1 MNTLALGTPPS
12 RRMYARV
19 SSPASTPAIFSATYD
34 SMVVERSG
42 GPSHQFDHVPS
53 SRRRARMSFASL
65 RSVAGSRSPSTCSQK
80 RCSATIVAFDSSS
93 PTHQPSASWS
103 SSSRRVP
110 ASIARSRS
118 SAEGLMRQSRSC
130 RDRARAAA
138 TPLRTAPSIVTGQPV
153 STQAPARTTPGRP
166 VSRPATARLLV
177 AARALPCGSRLTRDH
192 RSSAGPEPLRQLLD
206 DASQRDRALVSPSAR
221 ERRST
226 PPSNTD
232 APRPVPAR

>member
-1 MNTLALGTPPS
+1 MVGMSCHGHASSTARKHFVNTLALATPPS

-19 SSPASTPAIFSATYD
+19 SSPASTPAIFNATYD
-34 SMVVERSG
+34 SMVVEMSG

-110 ASIARSRS
+110 ATIARSSEVRVAVVLMPRRHARQLRRS
-118 SAEGLMRQSRSC
+118 EPR
-130 RDRARAAA
+130 
-138 TPLRTAPSIVTGQPV
+138 PPS
-153 STQAPARTTPGRP
+153 SPASPSPPRHRREPRRVGP
-166 VSRPATARLLV
+166 SRPAIA
-177 AARALPCGSRLTRDH
+177 
-192 RSSAGPEPLRQLLD
+192 
-206 DASQRDRALVSPSAR
+206 
-221 ERRST
+221 
-226 PPSNTD
+226 
-232 APRPVPAR
+232 